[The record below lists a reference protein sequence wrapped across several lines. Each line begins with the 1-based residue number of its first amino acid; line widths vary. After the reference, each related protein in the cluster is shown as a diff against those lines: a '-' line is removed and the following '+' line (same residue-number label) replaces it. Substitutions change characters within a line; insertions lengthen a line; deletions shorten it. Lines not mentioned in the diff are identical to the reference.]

1 MDSNVSKYIT
11 QQVMTASPAKL
22 VFMLYE
28 RAIGSLREAIAAIE
42 SGDVQAR
49 WRANNRA
56 IEIVSHL
63 WATLNTDG
71 GGEIAANLERLFPLI
86 LRQLTQVDVRND
98 PAPAVEVIAFLEP
111 LRDAWREIARNGAGP
126 ARPAAK
132 AAAPRTQRPG
142 AGESPEQL
150 PRTSISV

>member
-1 MDSNVSKYIT
+1 MDKNVSKYMT

-28 RAIGSLREAIAAIE
+28 RAIGSLHEAVSAIE

-63 WATLNTDG
+63 WATLNTDQ
-71 GGEIAANLERLFPLI
+71 GGEIAANLERMFPFI
-86 LRQLTQVDVRND
+86 LRQLTQVDVKND
-98 PAPAVEVIAFLEP
+98 PAPAEEVITLLEP
-111 LRDAWREIARNGAGP
+111 LRDAWREIAQSSAQP
-126 ARPAAK
+126 TQTAARPQAQ
-132 AAAPRTQRPG
+132 APRPSTDETQ
-142 AGESPEQL
+142 EQM
-150 PRTSISV
+150 PRTSISA